1 MGQLPACSVIPL
13 TRSVCIEPQ
22 AAGSER
28 AGYRV
33 HGEPCT
39 GQDQISVY
47 ERNRAHS
54 CMFGLMME
62 EGKEISK
69 VCFKIEGEW
78 CGLYFFRGLFF
89 ILFFLLSPIY
99 GVFGVVF
106 YCFGF
111 FFGVWSFYFM
121 RFGAGGVRRS
131 GILGIGALYLSIE
144 K

>member
-1 MGQLPACSVIPL
+1 
-13 TRSVCIEPQ
+13 
-22 AAGSER
+22 
-28 AGYRV
+28 
-33 HGEPCT
+33 
-39 GQDQISVY
+39 
-47 ERNRAHS
+47 
-54 CMFGLMME
+54 MFGLMME

-89 ILFFLLSPIY
+89 ILFFSFLLIY
-99 GVFGVVF
+99 GGLGV
-106 YCFGF
+106 
-111 FFGVWSFYFM
+111 GVLWLGSCIGVGVFYFM